1 MTDSIC
7 FMFKINPLD
16 FTRENVDK
24 FVDTLIKD
32 YPKVFLDY
40 EGKRVS
46 DERLNKWRQQ
56 LFNNGV
62 GGAISLNIYRKEYS
76 LDFLFSKENF
86 AEEKLEKND
95 FFFTLSTPEFYL
107 YSYEDEE
114 EKQAQVAQHTE
125 YLLDYARLIIRVFK
139 PEYGVCDHELTLEL
153 GGLKNHIYWIN
164 YFSPKRV
171 QEIGLNKLVNAPVY
185 KLETFSDGGILMMSS
200 KVQGMGET
208 VKIENHLGLPGF
220 KISFKELEKSKIVNP
235 AIDAVGEI
243 SLYFNG
249 KLIQNPGIKRE
260 GVTLGFT
267 YTDYIWD
274 FFYKLIQETIK
285 IGDLKPHTV
294 DCYDNQLRLYFKQ
307 KGVDIHIKFGTI
319 EENDQITILGETQ
332 IRLREFFS
340 HVQYVTDMLIEQ
352 ILAINPELK
361 LNPEMQN
368 FTKAKEDLRQF
379 YRNIRNEL
387 LKP

>member
-1 MTDSIC
+1 MTDSIK
-7 FMFKINPLD
+7 FIFKINPLN
-16 FTRENVDK
+16 FTRENIEEFMDI
-24 FVDTLIKD
+24 LIRD
-32 YPKVFLDY
+32 FPRVFLDNA
-40 EGKRVS
+40 GKKFKQN
-46 DERLNKWRQQ
+46 EIKKLIEE
-56 LFNNGV
+56 LYHNGV
-62 GGAISLNIYRKEYS
+62 GGSIGLYIQKGYSRIDFYFDAIQEIIWKNKGF
-76 LDFLFSKENF
+76 FLS
-86 AEEKLEKND
+86 
-95 FFFTLSTPEFYL
+95 LSTPEFYL

-171 QEIGLNKLVNAPVY
+171 QEIGLNKLLNAPVY
-185 KLETFSDGGILMMSS
+185 TLETFPDGGILMMSS

-340 HVQYVTDMLIEQ
+340 HVQYVTDMLIYQ